1 MKHLLLHL
9 ACILLPAFA
18 FASSDDGGTESPFA
32 FGTGARELSLAGACL
47 TTADVSSALFWNPA
61 RLARAERLTLGGLH
75 SRLYESDVAYQY
87 LGMAIP
93 TIDWGCF
100 GIGVFRL
107 GVDGIEKRDIN
118 NFLLGETQDTR
129 LAFYLGYGRTL
140 SNIDFG
146 ATATMEHHSIDDYS
160 VTSSPGFNI
169 AAGRTWDFGL
179 SLLEEI
185 SAVVTFRNVIQPNM
199 RLVESETTQPLTFS
213 LGGSVKM
220 TPSRDWNHTA
230 VLSVAM
236 TKVEDIDPRFSAG
249 IEYSARDLL
258 HMRGGVRQGRL
269 SFGAG
274 ISYRNFGFDYAL
286 VDRDM
291 GSLHMFSL
299 TSTFGTPVTEKRQ
312 QRALRREQE
321 FNRTMSSRLEERNL
335 QMLTELTNLGKA
347 AVEAG
352 DLLKARDNMDRALF
366 LARNLAADTTEILAL
381 TGQIQER
388 LEESLKKQR
397 YRQYVDSAQ
406 VKLDVEDFIGAR
418 YFASQA
424 LAEFDNSPEAAKI
437 LNKANT
443 ALQNLASH
451 KEMVDSRLWQIDS
464 LLSYGDFDQALTLAK
479 TLAQFAGDDDRIK
492 QALKKAEFEQIRNTA
507 SRAYTNGDLQGALTS
522 LDSAL
527 VLFPGHNACLD
538 LRKQINR
545 DLAKMSIP
553 MPETPQTSRPPLTA
567 EMKKEV
573 EATYLTAQRLFKA
586 GDLNQAILYWEKV
599 EQLAGDYQ
607 SVRKYLINGYKFMGV
622 ELYSQNKLKEA
633 VVIWQKAA
641 RLNVNNDEI
650 IEYIKRTKNEIRRLE
665 ELSYEQQ

>member
-1 MKHLLLHL
+1 
-9 ACILLPAFA
+9 
-18 FASSDDGGTESPFA
+18 
-32 FGTGARELSLAGACL
+32 
-47 TTADVSSALFWNPA
+47 
-61 RLARAERLTLGGLH
+61 
-75 SRLYESDVAYQY
+75 
-87 LGMAIP
+87 
-93 TIDWGCF
+93 
-100 GIGVFRL
+100 
-107 GVDGIEKRDIN
+107 
-118 NFLLGETQDTR
+118 
-129 LAFYLGYGRTL
+129 
-140 SNIDFG
+140 
-146 ATATMEHHSIDDYS
+146 
-160 VTSSPGFNI
+160 
-169 AAGRTWDFGL
+169 
-179 SLLEEI
+179 
-185 SAVVTFRNVIQPNM
+185 
-199 RLVESETTQPLTFS
+199 
-213 LGGSVKM
+213 
-220 TPSRDWNHTA
+220 
-230 VLSVAM
+230 
-236 TKVEDIDPRFSAG
+236 
-249 IEYSARDLL
+249 
-258 HMRGGVRQGRL
+258 
-269 SFGAG
+269 
-274 ISYRNFGFDYAL
+274 
-286 VDRDM
+286 
-291 GSLHMFSL
+291 
-299 TSTFGTPVTEKRQ
+299 
-312 QRALRREQE
+312 
-321 FNRTMSSRLEERNL
+321 
-335 QMLTELTNLGKA
+335 
-347 AVEAG
+347 
-352 DLLKARDNMDRALF
+352 MDRALF

-545 DLAKMSIP
+545 
-553 MPETPQTSRPPLTA
+553 
-567 EMKKEV
+567 
-573 EATYLTAQRLFKA
+573 ATYLTAQRLFKA